1 MPLNPPPTDPERLDV
16 SPAEPAKPPVETP
29 YREAP
34 LDPNAPL
41 SFVPH
46 PAPGEEPTGP
56 VRIRTNRY
64 GALEEH
70 ELVRLLDSMDDERSR
85 ARFRESI
92 YISSFICIALAL
104 LILYGPHYLWHAPE
118 LINPADMMRKEE
130 LTQLNAPVILHN
142 TPQSAPRAAQE
153 HLDTKT
159 IKQLQAMT
167 REHPEPTPP
176 PANVPKTPEP
186 QPTAP
191 PLLPTPQP
199 TPRVNNAP
207 IPEAPAPSAPN
218 RPNFNTPNTAS
229 GSIAEAVRQSA
240 QSRGGGGAGGNGMV
254 QTPRGAAVG
263 GGVQVLSDLEG
274 VNFDDYLR
282 RLVETT
288 RRAWI
293 PLLPE
298 ETEPP
303 ISKQGET
310 YIIFTILPDGTLAP
324 PPAMK
329 LEASSHDVALD
340 KAAWGSLISQGQF
353 PPLPAKYHGPGLTLR
368 FHFMVNKGI
377 GQ

>member
-1 MPLNPPPTDPERLDV
+1 
-16 SPAEPAKPPVETP
+16 
-29 YREAP
+29 
-34 LDPNAPL
+34 
-41 SFVPH
+41 VPH
-46 PAPGEEPTGP
+46 DAPGEQPTGP
-56 VRIRTNRY
+56 YRIRSNRY
-64 GALEEH
+64 GALDEH
-70 ELVRLLDSMDDERSR
+70 ELLRLLDSMDDERAR

-104 LILYGPHYLWHAPE
+104 VILYGPRYLWHAPE
-118 LINPADMMRKEE
+118 LINPVDMMRKQE

-142 TPQSAPRAAQE
+142 TPQSAPKAAQE

-167 REHPEPTPP
+167 RQRPAPTPP
-176 PANVPKTPEP
+176 PANLP
-186 QPTAP
+186 
-191 PLLPTPQP
+191 PTPQP
-199 TPRVNNAP
+199 QPAPAPMVPTPTPVPRVNNAP
-207 IPEAPAPSAPN
+207 IPEAPAPASPSK
-218 RPNFNTPNTAS
+218 PNFNTPETAS
-229 GSIAEAVRQSA
+229 GSIADAVRRSA
-240 QSRGGGGAGGNGMV
+240 QSHGGGAGGNGMV
-254 QTPRGAAVG
+254 QTPKGAAVG

-282 RLVETT
+282 RLVENT

-353 PPLPAKYHGPGLTLR
+353 PPLPSKYHGPGLTLR